1 MAGAARR
8 REKLS
13 YRLAGAATATAIEHG
28 VILKAEDINLS
39 FGRIT
44 AVDGA
49 SFEAGEGEILAIIGP
64 NGAGKTSLLNCI
76 NGFYRPQKGR
86 VYFQGKDIT
95 SLSPHKRAM
104 LGLGRTFQ
112 GLQVYEGMSVLDTI
126 MSGRHIHMKLN
137 PAQAFLYWP
146 WVHREEL
153 QHRRIVEEI
162 IDFLE
167 IEPIRKR
174 PIGML
179 SYGLRKRVDLARAL
193 ALEPKILLLDEPMAG
208 MNLEEKEDL
217 ARFILDIHEGMGT
230 PIIIVEHDMEVV
242 MDIAGRLV
250 VLDFGKK
257 IAEGNPEEV
266 RQNPLV
272 VRAYLGEEEGE

>member
-1 MAGAARR
+1 VASKRQ
-8 REKLS
+8 EKLS
-13 YRLAGAATATAIEHG
+13 YRLAGAATAIDVEHT

-39 FGRIT
+39 FGRIK

-49 SFEAGEGEILAIIGP
+49 SFEARDGEILAIIGP

-76 NGFYRPQKGR
+76 NGFYRPQKGSI
-86 VYFQGKDIT
+86 YFQGRDIT

-112 GLQVYEGMSVLDTI
+112 GLQVYAGMSVLDTI
-126 MSGRHIHMKLN
+126 MSGRHIHMKVN
-137 PAQAFLYWP
+137 PAQAFFYWP

-153 QHRRIVEEI
+153 EHRRVVEEI

-167 IEPIRKR
+167 IESIRKR

-242 MDIAGRLV
+242 MDIAHKIV
-250 VLDFGKK
+250 VIDWGQV
-257 IAEGNPEEV
+257 IAEGTPAEIRVNQKVIE
-266 RQNPLV
+266 
-272 VRAYLGEEEGE
+272 AYLGVSVT

>member
-1 MAGAARR
+1 VKVRR
-8 REKLS
+8 QEKLS
-13 YRLAGAATATAIEHG
+13 YRLAGAATALDVEHA
-28 VILKAEDINLS
+28 VILKAEDISLS
-39 FGRIT
+39 FGRIK

-49 SFEAGEGEILAIIGP
+49 SFEARDGEILAIIGP

-76 NGFYRPQKGR
+76 NGFYKPQKGR
-86 VYFQGKDIT
+86 IYFQGKDIT
-95 SLSPHKRAM
+95 PLSPHKRAM
-104 LGLGRTFQ
+104 LGLSRTFQ
-112 GLQVYEGMSVLDTI
+112 GLQVYAGMSVLDTI

-137 PAQAFLYWP
+137 PFQSFFYWP
-146 WVHREEL
+146 WVHKEEL
-153 QHRRIVEEI
+153 EHRRVVEEI

-167 IEPIRKR
+167 IESIRKR

-217 ARFILDIHEGMGT
+217 ARFILDVHEGMGT

-242 MDIAGRLV
+242 MDIAHRIV
-250 VLDFGKK
+250 VIDWGQV
-257 IAEGNPEEV
+257 IAEGTPAEIRVNPKVIE
-266 RQNPLV
+266 
-272 VRAYLGEEEGE
+272 AYLGVSET

>member
-1 MAGAARR
+1 MVAVKR

-13 YRLAGAATATAIEHG
+13 YRLAGAAAAPGIEHE
-28 VILKAEDINLS
+28 VILKVEDINLS
-39 FGRIT
+39 FGRIK

-49 SFEAGEGEILAIIGP
+49 SFEARGGEILAIIGP

-76 NGFYRPQKGR
+76 NGFYKPQKGR
-86 VYFQGKDIT
+86 IYFQGKDIT
-95 SLSPHKRAM
+95 SLSPHKRAR

-112 GLQVYEGMSVLDTI
+112 GLQVYAGMSVLDTI
-126 MSGRHIHMKLN
+126 MSGRHIHMKVN

-146 WVHREEL
+146 WVHKEEL
-153 QHRRIVEEI
+153 EHRMVVEEI

-167 IEPIRKR
+167 IEQIRKR

-217 ARFILDIHEGMGT
+217 ARYILDIHEGMGT
-230 PIIIVEHDMEVV
+230 PVIIVEHDMEVV
-242 MDIAGRLV
+242 MDIAHKIV
-250 VLDFGKK
+250 VIDWGQV
-257 IAEGNPEEV
+257 IAEGTPAEIRVNQKVIE
-266 RQNPLV
+266 
-272 VRAYLGEEEGE
+272 AYLGVSVT